1 MAAIWVFAEYSNGA
15 MDKVTYEAVSEARRL
30 ADAQGAP
37 VAAVVF
43 GSGVDEAALAAL
55 GQYGADQVLV
65 VDDPALANYTPDAY
79 AAALEA
85 LIKAHEPGLIM
96 FTASSTGQ
104 DLAPLIAE
112 RCDAGL
118 ISEIVAIEDKGTEPV
133 YVRSPYSGKILENC
147 VFSNNDE
154 LNLVTLRPKAFAIA
168 DADESHSAT
177 IVREAPEGFGDV
189 RQLVKDVLRVA
200 SERVDLRD
208 AEFIVSGGRGVNG
221 P

>member
-15 MDKVTYEAVSEARRL
+15 MDKVTYEVVSEARRL
-30 ADAQGAP
+30 ADAQGTP

-154 LNLVTLRPKAFAIA
+154 LNLVTLRPKAFC
-168 DADESHSAT
+168 D
-177 IVREAPEGFGDV
+177 R
-189 RQLVKDVLRVA
+189 
-200 SERVDLRD
+200 
-208 AEFIVSGGRGVNG
+208 
-221 P
+221 

>member
-15 MDKVTYEAVSEARRL
+15 MDKVTYEAVSRRPRRL
-30 ADAQGAP
+30 ADAQGTP

-96 FTASSTGQ
+96 FTASFDRTG
-104 DLAPLIAE
+104 
-112 RCDAGL
+112 
-118 ISEIVAIEDKGTEPV
+118 S
-133 YVRSPYSGKILENC
+133 
-147 VFSNNDE
+147 
-154 LNLVTLRPKAFAIA
+154 
-168 DADESHSAT
+168 SAAH
-177 IVREAPEGFGDV
+177 R
-189 RQLVKDVLRVA
+189 
-200 SERVDLRD
+200 
-208 AEFIVSGGRGVNG
+208 
-221 P
+221 

>member
-96 FTASSTGQ
+96 FTASSTGR
-104 DLAPLIAE
+104 D
-112 RCDAGL
+112 
-118 ISEIVAIEDKGTEPV
+118 
-133 YVRSPYSGKILENC
+133 
-147 VFSNNDE
+147 
-154 LNLVTLRPKAFAIA
+154 
-168 DADESHSAT
+168 SAAAH
-177 IVREAPEGFGDV
+177 R
-189 RQLVKDVLRVA
+189 
-200 SERVDLRD
+200 
-208 AEFIVSGGRGVNG
+208 
-221 P
+221 